1 MTHSHNTFMGDN
13 RIDLLLGTL
22 DVLILQVL
30 ARAPRLHG
38 YDIIER
44 IAARSGDSLQVEEG
58 ALYPALHRLEL
69 KGWLK
74 GEWGLSNNNRRAKYY
89 RLTPRG
95 REHLERQKVEWR
107 RVVGVMARVLELE

>member
-1 MTHSHNTFMGDN
+1 MGDE

-22 DVLILQVL
+22 DVLVLQSL

-38 YDIIER
+38 YDIIDR
-44 IAARSGDSLQVEEG
+44 IASRSGAALRVEEG

-69 KGWLK
+69 KGWLAS
-74 GEWGLSNNNRRAKYY
+74 EWGLSDNNRRAKYY

-95 REHLERQKVEWR
+95 RRHLERQKVEWQR
-107 RVVGVMARVLELE
+107 LVGVMARVLELG